1 MDHSNVIEI
10 KDLCF
15 AYDSTEVLHNI
26 TLSIEAGSY
35 TFMVGPN
42 GGGKTTLLKLILG
55 LLKPVYGSIAVMG
68 LPPEKARKQMGY
80 VPQSMLYDPQFP
92 ISVQDAVL
100 LGMIDQHIC
109 GPFTKADKTFAAET
123 LEKVGLA
130 GFGKRPFS
138 SLSGG
143 ERQRVLVAQ
152 ALASRPKLL
161 LLDEPGANLDP
172 QGRLNLYQLL
182 GTLTP
187 EITVLLVSHNLNV
200 VSSVASHIIC
210 VNTTAD
216 SHRIEEVSSDAL
228 ANGAWAHLT
237 HDKCPV
243 GSPDLASLHEPH
255 HAMHI
260 HN

>member
-1 MDHSNVIEI
+1 MIDI

-26 TLSIEAGSY
+26 TLSVADGSY

-55 LLKPVYGSIAVMG
+55 LLKPVYGTITVMG
-68 LPPEKARKQMGY
+68 LPPDKARRQMGY
-80 VPQSMLYDPQFP
+80 VPQSMMYDSQFP

-100 LGMIDQHIC
+100 LGMLDHHAC
-109 GPFTKADKTFAAET
+109 GPFSKDDKSLAEES
-123 LEKVGLA
+123 LEKVGLQ

-152 ALASRPKLL
+152 ALATRPRLL

-172 QGRLNLYQLL
+172 QSRLNLYQLL

-187 EITVLLVSHNLNV
+187 EVTVLLVSHNLNV
-200 VSSVASHIIC
+200 VASFASHISC

-216 SHRIEEVSSDAL
+216 SHPIGEVSKDAL
-228 ANGAWAHLT
+228 INGAWAHLS
-237 HDKCPV
+237 HEKCPV
-243 GSPDLASLHEPH
+243 GRPDMDSLREPH
-255 HAMHI
+255 HAKHI
-260 HN
+260 HQH

>member
-1 MDHSNVIEI
+1 MIDI

-26 TLSIEAGSY
+26 TLTVEDGSY

-42 GGGKTTLLKLILG
+42 GGGKTTLLKLMLG
-55 LLKPVYGSIAVMG
+55 LLKPVYGTITVMG
-68 LPPEKARKQMGY
+68 MPPEKARRQMGY
-80 VPQSMLYDPQFP
+80 VPQSMMFDSQFP

-100 LGMIDQHIC
+100 LGMLDRHLC
-109 GPFTKADKTFAAET
+109 GPFSKADKSLASES
-123 LEKVGLA
+123 LEKVGLK
-130 GFGKRPFS
+130 GFEKRPFS

-152 ALASRPKLL
+152 ALATKPKLL

-172 QGRLNLYQLL
+172 QSRLNLYQLL

-187 EITVLLVSHNLNV
+187 EITVLLVSHNLHV
-200 VSSVASHIIC
+200 VSAVASHIIC

-216 SHRIEEVSSDAL
+216 SHRITEVSHDAL
-228 ANGAWAHLT
+228 EKGAWAHLT
-237 HDKCPV
+237 HEKCPV
-243 GSPDLASLHEPH
+243 GTPDMDSLHEPH
-255 HAMHI
+255 HAKH
-260 HN
+260 HHD

>member
-1 MDHSNVIEI
+1 MEHPNVIEI
-10 KDLCF
+10 NDLCF

-26 TLSIEAGSY
+26 TLAVPAGSY

-55 LLKPVYGSIAVMG
+55 LLKPVYGAITVMG
-68 LPPEKARKQMGY
+68 IQPEKARRQMGY
-80 VPQSMLYDPQFP
+80 VPQSMMYDSQFP

-100 LGMIDQHIC
+100 LGMIDHHLC
-109 GPFTKADKTFAAET
+109 GPFSKADKRIAEES
-123 LEKVGLA
+123 LEKVGLS

-152 ALASRPKLL
+152 ALATNPRLL

-182 GTLTP
+182 GKLTP
-187 EITVLLVSHNLNV
+187 DITVLLVSHNLNIV
-200 VSSVASHIIC
+200 PSFASHIIC

-216 SHRIEEVSSDAL
+216 SHRIEEVSKDAL
-228 ANGAWAHLT
+228 ANGAWTHLT
-237 HDKCPV
+237 HEKCPV
-243 GSPDLASLHEPH
+243 GAPDSDSLHEPH
-255 HAMHI
+255 HAKHH